1 MHTSG
6 EQRDPLKAIRSFADQ
21 EAEPHILFHLES
33 PEETPL
39 ADAQMTDL
47 IRTLATC
54 EAAMLRVFGDI
65 REGVLS
71 IDTVEGVADEEANV
85 PLWSGILCV
94 VGSYYDYAVSRLL
107 SEEPLKIPLESP
119 SSTSIRTLLEITQDP
134 DAAEISAAAYFVA
147 RYFQVYLALN
157 SFRGL
162 ANNPLGVPLAVGLL
176 EYVHSPLGDMAR
188 FVRTD
193 EAYPLGG
200 FALQS
205 IRSALANV
213 SIVCR
218 ATSRD
223 SSADLKKLMGLP
235 KGLALQDLASRTQ
248 RAVHLLG
255 EKNIETVF
263 EQRLLFLM
271 QSFGFLVSSARRGVR
286 AVDLICI
293 SAAREP
299 YTLLLE
305 AKTSRRNY
313 YLPTKDARALKEYIL
328 ETQVALSTLP
338 PLKLALVVG
347 PAAASTMAHKIRLL
361 EGDVGVPIR
370 YCETSV
376 LEELRNRLPGPVPAT
391 AFLSTLRLSEH
402 VVNRDIVD
410 AIAQDYEREQAIHN
424 SFVQEMLSRN
434 SILDR
439 FLNRL

>member
-1 MHTSG
+1 MHTPA
-6 EQRDPLKAIRSFADQ
+6 EQSDSLEVIRSFADQ
-21 EAEPHILFHLES
+21 EAEAHVLFHLGS

-39 ADAQMTDL
+39 AEAQPDDL
-47 IRTLATC
+47 IRALATC
-54 EAAMLRVFGDI
+54 EAAMLRVFEDI

-71 IDTVEGVADEEANV
+71 TDTVEGVVDEEAKV

-94 VGSYYDYAVSRLL
+94 VGIYYDYAVSRLL
-107 SEEPLKIPLESP
+107 SEEPLKVPLESP
-119 SSTSIRTLLEITQDP
+119 SSESIRTLLDIAQDL
-134 DAAEISAAAYFVA
+134 DGAEVSAAAYFVA
-147 RYFQVYLALN
+147 RYFQVYLALD
-157 SFRGL
+157 SFRHW
-162 ANNPLGVPLAVGLL
+162 ATNPLGVTLALGLL

-188 FVRTD
+188 FTRMD

-200 FALQS
+200 FAFRS

-223 SSADLKKLMGLP
+223 SSADLKRLVGLP
-235 KGLALQDLASRTQ
+235 KGLALRDLASRAQ

-263 EQRLLFLM
+263 ERRLLFVM
-271 QSFGFLVSSARRGVR
+271 QSFGFLVSSARRG
-286 AVDLICI
+286 AKAADLICI

-313 YLPTKDARALKEYIL
+313 YLPTKDARALKEYTV
-328 ETQVALSTLP
+328 ETQAALSTLP
-338 PLKLALVVG
+338 PLKLVLVVG
-347 PAAASTMAHKIRLL
+347 PAAASTLAHKIRLL

-376 LEELRNRLPGPVPAT
+376 LEELRKRLPGPVPAT
-391 AFLSTLRLSEH
+391 VFLSALRLSEH
-402 VVNRDIVD
+402 IVNRDIVD
-410 AIAQDYEREQAIHN
+410 AVAQGYELEQAIHD

-434 SILDR
+434 SVLDR
-439 FLNRL
+439 LLNRS